1 MATPEISVSE
11 YVRRR
16 DAGEA
21 MVLLDV
27 REPDE
32 WATAH
37 VPGALDIRMGEI
49 PTRAGE
55 LPTDVP
61 LVVMCHHG
69 GRSERVVQYL
79 QANGFPNAIN
89 LAGGIDSYAR
99 AVDPT
104 IPTY

>member
-16 DAGEA
+16 DAGET
-21 MVLLDV
+21 MTLLDV

-37 VPGALDIRMGEI
+37 VAGSLDIRMGEI
-49 PTRAGE
+49 PARAAE
-55 LPTDVP
+55 LPKDEP

-79 QANGFPNAIN
+79 HANGFANAIN

-99 AVDPT
+99 TADPT

>member
-1 MATPEISVSE
+1 MATPEISVSD
-11 YVRRR
+11 YIRRR

-21 MVLLDV
+21 MTLLDV

-37 VPGALDIRMGEI
+37 VPDSLDIRMGEI
-49 PTRAGE
+49 PARTGD
-55 LPTDVP
+55 LPKDEP

-79 QANGFPNAIN
+79 QANGFANAVN
-89 LAGGIDSYAR
+89 LAGGIDAYAR
-99 AVDPT
+99 TADPT

>member
-1 MATPEISVSE
+1 MATPEISVTE
-11 YVRRR
+11 YARRSNG
-16 DAGEA
+16 GET
-21 MVLLDV
+21 MTLLDV

-37 VPGALDIRMGEI
+37 VAGSHDIRMSEV
-49 PTRAGE
+49 PAHLSE
-55 LPTDVP
+55 LPKDRP

-69 GRSERVVQYL
+69 GRSERVVQFL
-79 QANGFPNAIN
+79 QQQGFANAIN

-99 AVDPT
+99 EVDPT